1 MQSAEDTGVEP
12 NDGLTEALAS
22 IPSEPEP
29 SGADEAD
36 KSDGEGPPRDEH
48 GRFAKAQAEAEAVAK
63 EADKGNGEDRDGGQ
77 IPSWRLREIRE
88 ERDRI
93 AAAHE
98 ADRRELETLKRE
110 RAQWQERQRQM
121 REAEQAPQA
130 PDPIADPQGYQA
142 FVDQQVAARFQ
153 SVEQQMRNWR
163 VNMTFADQHEQH
175 GEAFEKAMQALES
188 SRDKEAIQSVMEAIN
203 PGKALM
209 KWHRKQ
215 AAMAEVG
222 DDLDGYN
229 AKLRAKLKAD
239 PEFRKEFMAEMEA
252 EARGNSGRSAGNVT
266 DLPSLNRAP
275 GGGGRQSLG
284 VLANANTDAEIY
296 SELTARRR

>member
-1 MQSAEDTGVEP
+1 MQDAEDTGVEP

-22 IPSEPEP
+22 IPAEPEP
-29 SGADEAD
+29 SGDESADEGGG
-36 KSDGEGPPRDEH
+36 GEGPNRDEH
-48 GRFAKAQAEAEAVAK
+48 GRFAKAQAEAEAAANG
-63 EADKGNGEDRDGGQ
+63 ADKGNGEERDGGQ

-98 ADRRELETLKRE
+98 ADRRKLEALERE
-110 RAQWQERQRQM
+110 RAQWIQRQRQM
-121 REAEQAPQA
+121 REAEEAPQA
-130 PDPIADPQGYQA
+130 PDPMADPQGYQA
-142 FVDQQVAARFQ
+142 FVDQQLASRFQ
-153 SVEQQMRNWR
+153 SVEQQMRDWR

-188 SRDKEAIQSVMEAIN
+188 SRDPAAIQAVMESIN

-209 KWHRKQ
+209 RWHRKQ
-215 AAMAEVG
+215 TAMAEVG

-239 PEFRKEFMAEMEA
+239 PEFRKEFMAELDA
-252 EARGNSGRSAGNVT
+252 EARGNSGRSTDNVT
-266 DLPSLNRAP
+266 SLPSLNRAP

-284 VLANANTDAEIY
+284 DLGGTDKEIF
-296 SELTARRR
+296 ETLTRKRG